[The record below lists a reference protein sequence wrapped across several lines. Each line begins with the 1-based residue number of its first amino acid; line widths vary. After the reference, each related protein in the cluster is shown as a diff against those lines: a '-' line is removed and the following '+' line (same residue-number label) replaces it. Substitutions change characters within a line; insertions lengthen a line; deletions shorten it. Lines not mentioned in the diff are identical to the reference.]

1 MSKQEKYIAHLITGG
16 IENRIDS
23 IKVLTTQHEPVL
35 GNAPERAR
43 DMVINGNRKYKGKY
57 N

>member
-1 MSKQEKYIAHLITGG
+1 MMHTTKKEAYLITGG
-16 IENRIDS
+16 KENLDPMEILVHRH
-23 IKVLTTQHEPVL
+23 KEPIL
-35 GNAPERAR
+35 SGAPDRAR